1 MVHILAK
8 NYIKYNGH
16 EVEPEHIFFSDS
28 GETGKSYF
36 VKVIYNNISKTVP
49 YYCKDHEKPRVLR
62 YSIGGTTIHSGLAIK
77 PRTTLFGLND
87 KSETDIKLLIIDELF
102 MVSSDLW
109 KGIDLRLGQI
119 FMMIPEKA
127 FAGLSVMIVADF
139 LQLPPV
145 RRKLIFSQ
153 FSDKDSMKNLLG
165 LQLWHSFKYPELTQ
179 LVRQIDKL
187 FIDLLNKVWV
197 GNIDDE
203 VENSLKPRFMR
214 ESEENCPKDALHMDV
229 ENEPAVSCLVKFTS

>member
-1 MVHILAK
+1 MKREVFNVVHILAK
-8 NYIKYNGH
+8 NYIKYDGH
-16 EVEPEHIFFSDS
+16 EVEPVHIFFSDS

-87 KSETDIKLLIIDELF
+87 KSETVSKNRLSDIKLLIIDELF

-127 FAGLSVMIVADF
+127 FAGLSVMTVADF

-165 LQLWHSFKYPELTQ
+165 LQL
-179 LVRQIDKL
+179 
-187 FIDLLNKVWV
+187 
-197 GNIDDE
+197 
-203 VENSLKPRFMR
+203 
-214 ESEENCPKDALHMDV
+214 
-229 ENEPAVSCLVKFTS
+229 